1 MSLYKTN
8 TINPLNVTDERVVPT
23 IPPYFTKIALN
34 KSTKNA
40 IRSSNP
46 VLAVLTIKIKAIDQW
61 IYLNL
66 EGRYGIQKQII
77 TTDEKVY
84 IRSGSKKQR
93 GGRLTQDELFD
104 LIWYIEWQ
112 VGFEIPNEASYFA
125 LSCEHLN

>member
-1 MSLYKTN
+1 MSLYKTQ

-40 IRSSNP
+40 ARTSNP
-46 VLAVLTIKIKAIDQW
+46 VLATHIKQIERINQW
-61 IYLNL
+61 IYLHL
-66 EGRYGIQKQII
+66 EGRYGIQKRII
-77 TTDEKVY
+77 TTDEQVY
-84 IRSGSKKQR
+84 IRQTSKPR
-93 GGRLTQDELFD
+93 AGRLTQDELFD

-125 LSCEHLN
+125 LSCEYLS

>member
-1 MSLYKTN
+1 MSLYKTK

-23 IPPYFTKIALN
+23 IPPYFTKIVIN

-40 IRSSNP
+40 VRSSKP
-46 VLAVLTIKIKAIDQW
+46 VQATYLKKIERINQW

-66 EGRYGIQKQII
+66 EGRYGIQKQIV
-77 TTDEKVY
+77 TTDEQVY
-84 IRSGSKKQR
+84 IRPPSKSR
-93 GGRLTQDELFD
+93 AGRLTQEELFD

-125 LSCEHLN
+125 LSCEYLS

>member
-23 IPPYFTKIALN
+23 IPPYFTKIILN

-46 VLAVLTIKIKAIDQW
+46 VLATLTKQIKQIDQW
-61 IYLNL
+61 IYLHL
-66 EGRYGIQKQII
+66 EGRYGIQKQIV
-77 TTDEKVY
+77 TTDEQVY
-84 IRSGSKKQR
+84 ITSESKQRR

-104 LIWYIEWQ
+104 IIWYIEWQ

-125 LSCEHLN
+125 LSCEYLN

>member
-1 MSLYKTN
+1 MSLYKTQ
-8 TINPLNVTDERVVPT
+8 TINPLNVTDERVVST

-34 KSTKNA
+34 KSTKDA

-46 VLAVLTIKIKAIDQW
+46 VLAVLTSKIKAIDQW

-84 IRSGSKKQR
+84 IRSGSKKHR

-125 LSCEHLN
+125 LSCKHLN

>member
-8 TINPLNVTDERVVPT
+8 TINPLNVTDERVVST
-23 IPPYFTKIALN
+23 IPPYFTKIILN
-34 KSTKNA
+34 KSTKNT

-46 VLAVLTIKIKAIDQW
+46 VLATLTKQIKQIDQW

-66 EGRYGIQKQII
+66 EGRYGIQKQIV
-77 TTDEKVY
+77 TTDEQVY
-84 IRSGSKKQR
+84 ITSESKQRR

-104 LIWYIEWQ
+104 IIWYIEWQ

-125 LSCEHLN
+125 LSCEYLN

>member
-1 MSLYKTN
+1 MSLYKTQ
-8 TINPLNVTDERVVPT
+8 TINPLNVTDERIVPT
-23 IPPYFTKIALN
+23 IPPYFTKIAIN

-40 IRSSNP
+40 ARTSNP
-46 VLAVLTIKIKAIDQW
+46 VLATHIKQIERINQW

-66 EGRYGIQKQII
+66 EGRYGIQKRIV
-77 TTDEKVY
+77 TTNEQVY
-84 IRSGSKKQR
+84 IRPASKQRR

-125 LSCEHLN
+125 LTCKYLN

>member
-1 MSLYKTN
+1 MSLYKTQ
-8 TINPLNVTDERVVPT
+8 TINPLNVTDERIVPT

-46 VLAVLTIKIKAIDQW
+46 VLAVLTSKIKAIDQW

-84 IRSGSKKQR
+84 IRSGSKKHR